1 MEFYRECTNM
11 LREGPIVSE
20 PQYIC
25 DVCGKKK
32 PVSQMAGKCV
42 KCGKYVCSE
51 CAKLKGDKVYCS
63 KCAGACFIA
72 TAAYGTP
79 MAIEIN
85 LLREFRDK
93 QLEPNIIGK
102 QLVRLYYSLSPPIAN
117 IISCSERMRAWV
129 RACLKPI
136 VNTFKLK
143 YAKQEK

>member
-1 MEFYRECTNM
+1 MF
-11 LREGPIVSE
+11 REGPIVSE

-51 CAKLKGDKVYCS
+51 CAKLKGDKVYCQ

-79 MAIEIN
+79 MAFEID

-93 QLEPNIIGK
+93 ELEPNTIGRHVVK
-102 QLVRLYYSLSPPIAN
+102 LYYTISPPIAH
-117 IISCSERMRAWV
+117 IISCNERMRALV
-129 RACLKPI
+129 RASLKPI
-136 VNTFKLK
+136 VNHFKLK
-143 YAKQEK
+143 YMRQENNQ